1 MKRIFLWIVTSMMIC
16 FGINSAIA
24 QDSEVNKIKFTINI
38 SNAQAA
44 RCTFQ
49 GEELA
54 LADGANEFELPAE
67 SRLYIEPVSPWIFSS
82 IKNKKGAKA
91 AGFNGTNW
99 YLYVD
104 DSVQDE
110 EFTITTIDIN
120 ELRTS
125 EFTLNVDDP
134 SLVKATVTG
143 YDTTLQLTPG
153 ENVIKFDPKTETYL
167 NLFPTTSAPF
177 YSVKLNGIEVAPQGN
192 SYGIPLKNGCVIDV
206 TAILPDEDRTV
217 TFSYSGGAEGSISI
231 KVNDAEMPEFNGR
244 ILTVKLGDR
253 LTIEGKTGMYKFNGL
268 KINGQ
273 DIDFYG
279 SYTFAIMKNSD
290 VYIDARPYSSISTAI
305 IVNRPELI
313 SISNNGEKLD
323 LSAGK
328 NIIDLPENNATINWT
343 VDPLAILNSVKVNDS
358 ESIPSYQSSYS
369 LKAGD
374 VIAFDLTE
382 KQLDNMAVAWIDNV
396 TGKACSTY
404 LELSSLSDRSV
415 RYEFDN
421 GYNLM
426 PFYEA
431 MNPFSLSWSGSSEE
445 IPDVQ
450 LTGNAYLNDRLLT
463 PAYEGS
469 TFYSFNLEDG
479 DVLKLFMDSNPVV
492 CNVVFD
498 IAEGVDV
505 SVKKDIITSVINPS
519 DGFICF
525 AGTEVTVSGKNI
537 KVTVNG
543 TEIEG
548 TETEEDNEPMHT
560 FVVNDTETTVGVV
573 NDGGSRVASI
583 SMDADTDVYNMQG
596 IKVGNSS
603 QLKNLSPGIYIVGG
617 RKVTIAH

>member
-1 MKRIFLWIVTSMMIC
+1 MKRIFLWIVTSMIC
-16 FGINSAIA
+16 FGINSATA
-24 QDSEVNKIKFTINI
+24 QDMDVTKIKFTIII

-44 RCTFQ
+44 KCSFQ
-49 GEELA
+49 GEDIA
-54 LADGANEFELPAE
+54 LTDGANEFELPDD
-67 SRLYIEPVSPWIFSS
+67 SRLYLEPVSPWIFSS
-82 IKNKKGAKA
+82 IKDKKGAKA
-91 AGFNGTNW
+91 SGFNGTNW

-104 DSVQDE
+104 ESVQDE

-125 EFTLNVDDP
+125 QFTLNVDDP

-143 YDTTLQLTPG
+143 YDTTLQLSPG
-153 ENVIKFDPKTETYL
+153 QNVIKFDPKMETYL
-167 NLFPTTSAPF
+167 NLFPTTTAPL
-177 YSVKLNGIEVAPQGN
+177 YSVRLNGIEIAPQGN
-192 SYGIPLKNGCVIDV
+192 TYGIPLKNDCIIDV

-231 KVNDAEMPEFNGR
+231 KVNDAEVPEFNGNT
-244 ILTVKLGDR
+244 LTVKLGDR
-253 LTIEGKTGMYKFNGL
+253 LTVEGKTSMYKFNGI

-273 DIDFYG
+273 AIDFYG
-279 SYTFAIMKNSD
+279 SYTFAIMKNSEI
-290 VYIDARPYSSISTAI
+290 YIDARPFSSISAAI

-313 SISNNGEKLD
+313 TISNNGVNLD

-328 NIIDLPENNATINWT
+328 NIIDLPENNSTINWT

-358 ESIPSYQSSYS
+358 ESLPTYQSSYAI
-369 LKAGD
+369 KAGD
-374 VIAFDLTE
+374 VIAFDITE
-382 KQLDNMAVAWIDNV
+382 KQLDKIAMAWIDNV

-404 LELSSLSDRSV
+404 LELNSLSDRSV
-415 RYEFDN
+415 QYEFDN

-426 PFYEA
+426 PFYTA

-450 LTGNAYLNDRLLT
+450 LTGKAYLNDKLLT
-463 PAYEGS
+463 PEYEGS
-469 TFYSFNLEDG
+469 TFYSFSLEDG
-479 DVLKLFMDSNPVV
+479 DVLKLFMDSDPVV

-498 IAEGVDV
+498 IAEGADV
-505 SVKKDIITSVINPS
+505 SVKKDIITSVLNPS

-548 TETEEDNEPMHT
+548 KETEEDNEPIHS
-560 FVVNDTETTVGVV
+560 FIVNDPETTVAVAY
-573 NDGGSRVASI
+573 DGGSRVASI
-583 SMDADTDVYNMQG
+583 SMEADTDVYNMQG
-596 IKVGNSS
+596 LKVGNSS
-603 QLKNLSPGIYIVGG
+603 QLKRLSPGIYIVGS
-617 RKVTIAH
+617 RKVVITE